1 MNLIYY
7 VQPYGFFAVSLKRDG
22 RAPLGVA
29 GVFAF
34 MFELPT
40 QPLSLLHR
48 APSKTCTIAIAVGV
62 TTTIIS
68 GGLLRMTYCHLK
80 GPATPRHV
88 IPDQSWT
95 PEASVAFAAR
105 GWHLVTARLLG
116 VKSVALV
123 VADARPAHMSPCITG
138 FRWGAWVG
146 PDRPVSLALL
156 YKRRTY

>member
-88 IPDQSWT
+88 IPDQ
-95 PEASVAFAAR
+95 PNRGHQRPPLLCGVRLASCDCE
-105 GWHLVTARLLG
+105 G
-116 VKSVALV
+116 V
-123 VADARPAHMSPCITG
+123 
-138 FRWGAWVG
+138 
-146 PDRPVSLALL
+146 
-156 YKRRTY
+156 